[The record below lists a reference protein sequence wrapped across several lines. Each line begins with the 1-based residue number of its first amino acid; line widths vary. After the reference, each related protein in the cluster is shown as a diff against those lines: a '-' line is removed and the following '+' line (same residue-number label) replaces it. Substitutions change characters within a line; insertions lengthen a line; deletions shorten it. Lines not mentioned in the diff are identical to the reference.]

1 MMNELYCNELR
12 LMLNY
17 FQPSVKLIER
27 RRVGSRVRRVFDKP
41 KTPFE
46 RLIELNA
53 LSSDRL
59 AAMRAERDAVD
70 PVALA
75 AAIEHKV
82 ARVLR
87 FASAG
92 PSKRGPTQDYR
103 NTFATAHPGGA
114 ARHAAQAAAPV
125 RSNAAR

>member
-87 FASAG
+87 G
-92 PSKRGPTQDYR
+92 LR
-103 NTFATAHPGGA
+103 
-114 ARHAAQAAAPV
+114 ARARA
-125 RSNAAR
+125 NAARLKTIGTHLQRRTRAELPGMQLRQPPR